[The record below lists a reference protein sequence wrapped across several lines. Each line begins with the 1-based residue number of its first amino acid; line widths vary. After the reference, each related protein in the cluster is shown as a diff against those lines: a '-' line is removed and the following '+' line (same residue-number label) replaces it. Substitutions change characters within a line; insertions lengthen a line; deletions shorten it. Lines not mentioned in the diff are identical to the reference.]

1 MYKIILAIVLFV
13 VIVSLGISEQVF
25 IRKSFDDLYE
35 GCADIQSL
43 ILQGDYEGAMQKTE
57 HVEKDWRKER
67 DLLEFAC
74 PNTDIKDIAKEIG
87 ELKGSQIAEMYDD
100 SITRCEVIM
109 AMAENSK
116 NLLAYKWKNVL

>member
-1 MYKIILAIVLFV
+1 MYKIVLCIFLFI
-13 VIVSLGISEQVF
+13 VIVSLGICEQVF
-25 IRKSFDDLYE
+25 IRNSFDDLCDDCRE
-35 GCADIQSL
+35 VQQL
-43 ILQGDYEGAMQKTE
+43 LLVGDYEKAYEKTE
-57 HVEKDWRKER
+57 HVERDWKKER

-100 SITRCEVIM
+100 SITRCEVII

>member
-1 MYKIILAIVLFV
+1 MYKIVLAAVLLVIIVT
-13 VIVSLGISEQVF
+13 LGICEQVF
-25 IRKSFDDLYE
+25 IKNSFNDLAE
-35 GCADIQSL
+35 DCEEIQRLLLS
-43 ILQGDYEGAMQKTE
+43 GDFEGAYEKTE
-57 HVEKDWRKER
+57 HVERDWKKER

-74 PNTDIKDIAKEIG
+74 PNTDVKDIAKEIG

-100 SITRCEVIM
+100 SITRCEVLI

>member
-1 MYKIILAIVLFV
+1 MYKIVLAAVLLVIILT
-13 VIVSLGISEQVF
+13 LGICEQVF
-25 IRKSFDDLYE
+25 IKNSFNDLAE
-35 GCADIQSL
+35 DCEEIQMLLLS
-43 ILQGDYEGAMQKTE
+43 GDFEGAYEKTE
-57 HVEKDWRKER
+57 HVERDWKKER

-74 PNTDIKDIAKEIG
+74 PNTDVKDIAKEIG

-100 SITRCEVIM
+100 SITRCEVLI